1 MQVGEVPLH
10 LTHHRSYRVNL
21 LLHSYMQLF
30 HFEFTYEIEFCN
42 WFGGLLQAIPILNK
56 HFKAL
61 LMHPSQRKTLGE
73 SSRQE
78 GG

>member
-21 LLHSYMQLF
+21 LLHSDMQLF

-61 LMHPSQRKTLGE
+61 LMHPSQRVQTP
-73 SSRQE
+73 R
-78 GG
+78 